1 MRDVNGRVIGASKI
15 CRDIRGAEAGGG
27 KVTGYGKTGGN
38 WSARPTIAHEINNP
52 LESLTNLLYL
62 ARKDSGLSRRTAR
75 YLQTADQELE
85 RIAHL
90 AEQTLGFYRDSN
102 QPSRF
107 KISEAAGEVLTIYSR
122 RIASRNIE
130 VKKQLG
136 PDTEVFGS
144 SGEFRQVLS
153 NLLVNAIDAMEQSG
167 GRLVLR
173 ARRVYNPANPA
184 LRESRSALPILE
196 RGSPLNT
203 NERSSRP
210 FILPAKIGTGLG
222 LWLSHLL

>member
-1 MRDVNGRVIGASKI
+1 M
-15 CRDIRGAEAGGG
+15 
-27 KVTGYGKTGGN
+27 
-38 WSARPTIAHEINNP
+38 
-52 LESLTNLLYL
+52 ESLTNLLYL

-90 AEQTLGFYRDSN
+90 AKQTLGFYRDSN

-130 VKKQLG
+130 VEKQLG

-184 LRESRSALPILE
+184 SEGVQISVADTGQGIAPEHKRKIFQAFYTTKQ
-196 RGSPLNT
+196 N
-203 NERSSRP
+203 
-210 FILPAKIGTGLG
+210 IGTGLG
-222 LWLSHLL
+222 LWLSHTIVEKHGGYIRVRSSTKPPRSGTVFSIFWPCERVRRGSDEDGPS